1 MVKVPLLAASQLAS
15 CASSGRAWRL
25 WAARRSQEEA
35 GPLGAQPLP
44 WMLEPAASKAAD
56 FPAFDH
62 AGNAIIKPAPTV
74 ADPTA
79 VKKLVEHAN
88 FHACKIDTGFC
99 TPLVGKTPGLVTHA
113 PAPQL
118 VHKVARGWPLVP
130 HRRPTLAA
138 PWPTAPCEPCL
149 VALDRGPL

>member
-1 MVKVPLLAASQLAS
+1 
-15 CASSGRAWRL
+15 
-25 WAARRSQEEA
+25 
-35 GPLGAQPLP
+35 
-44 WMLEPAASKAAD
+44 MLEPAASKVAD

-118 VHKVARGWPLVP
+118 VQKAR
-130 HRRPTLAA
+130 
-138 PWPTAPCEPCL
+138 L
-149 VALDRGPL
+149 VASRAS